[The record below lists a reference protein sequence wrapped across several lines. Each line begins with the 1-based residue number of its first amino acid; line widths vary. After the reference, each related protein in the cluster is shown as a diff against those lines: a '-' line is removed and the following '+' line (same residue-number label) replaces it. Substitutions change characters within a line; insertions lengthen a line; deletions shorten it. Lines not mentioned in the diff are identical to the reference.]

1 VSASSK
7 KFRGDLTLPYLAGR
21 AITGLGINGGSPRT
35 DCCVV
40 NEPIAVFRK
49 EPHGP
54 RSVSA
59 TVSIVRA
66 ASAGIDSDA
75 SSPLPAMGTTLS
87 VCVSVVPLDGVSVTR
102 TLEFV

>member
-1 VSASSK
+1 M
-7 KFRGDLTLPYLAGR
+7 
-21 AITGLGINGGSPRT
+21 
-35 DCCVV
+35 

-59 TVSIVRA
+59 TVYIVRA

-75 SSPLPAMGTTLS
+75 FSPLPATGTTLS
-87 VCVSVVPLDGVSVTR
+87 VCVSVVPLDGVSVTK